1 MSNKS
6 PKELENFTIDTVKE
20 ICKIVTTCDES
31 LVFDFFKCIF
41 TPAELKDLANRW
53 LLVKEI
59 DKGVT
64 QREIAEKYNMS
75 VTEIMGFIDGIS
87 EAVIAGGQYDKMMKK
102 MGKGGGKGFFGKRK
116 FRLPKMDPSMLDGKG
131 GFPKI

>member
-75 VTEIMGFIDGIS
+75 LCKITRGSKELNKEDSAFRKIL
-87 EAVIAGGQYDKMMKK
+87 DKLK
-102 MGKGGGKGFFGKRK
+102 
-116 FRLPKMDPSMLDGKG
+116 D
-131 GFPKI
+131 